1 MKPSGRFFVLKIWA
15 AGCALAV
22 VSGAGLVVGF
32 VIRRGAP
39 ALRPSLLFGAAPPWH
54 AVFGNVPVFD
64 GLWPA
69 VLGTVSVVL
78 LAVGFAVPLGLA
90 AGIYLAEFAR
100 GRTKQML
107 SVAFDILAG
116 IPSIVIGL
124 FGFSLSLTLHR
135 FVSPRI
141 GPCLVLSAFCLG
153 ILVLPYLIRAV
164 QSALEG
170 LPLSLRLTALSLGA
184 HRVQNLRYVLLPSSL
199 NAIATGV
206 ILAIGRC
213 AEDTAVILLTG
224 AVALAGKPR
233 SLLENFE
240 ALPFYIYYV
249 SSQYTS
255 AEELERGFGAAI
267 ILLAIS
273 LGLYLIALSIR
284 HRIGRQAFYGR

>member
-1 MKPSGRFFVLKIWA
+1 MKFPRMSALLKIWS
-15 AGCALAV
+15 AGCTLAV
-22 VSGAGLVVGF
+22 VSGGAAVVGF
-32 VIRRGAP
+32 VFWQGVGA
-39 ALRPSLLFGAAPPWH
+39 LGPSLLFGSAQRWDALL
-54 AVFGNVPVFD
+54 GKVPVFD
-64 GLWPA
+64 GVWPA
-69 VLGTVSVVL
+69 MVGTVCVVL
-78 LAVGFAVPLGLA
+78 LAVTLAVPVGLS

-100 GRTKQML
+100 GRTKRIL

-141 GPCLVLSAFCLG
+141 GPSLAISGLCLG

-170 LPLSLRLTALSLGA
+170 LPLTLRLTALSLGA
-184 HRVQNLRYVLLPSSL
+184 NRVQNLRYVLLPNSL

-224 AVALAGKPR
+224 AVALAGVPR
-233 SLLENFE
+233 SLLESFE

-249 SSQYTS
+249 SSQYAS
-255 AEELERGFGAAI
+255 PAELERGFGAAI
-267 ILLAIS
+267 VLLSIS
-273 LGLYLIALSIR
+273 IGLFLIALSIR
-284 HRIGRQAFYGR
+284 HGVGRRAFTVG

>member
-1 MKPSGRFFVLKIWA
+1 MKTAARFFLLKIWA
-15 AGCALAV
+15 AGSALAV
-22 VSGAGLVVGF
+22 LSGAGAVVGF
-32 VIRRGAP
+32 VIWRGAP
-39 ALRPSLLFGAAPPWH
+39 AVRLSLLFGSTPPWD
-54 AVFGNVPVFD
+54 AVLGRVPVFD

-69 VLGTVSVVL
+69 VVGTVAVVL
-78 LAVGFAVPLGLA
+78 LAVGFAVPMGLA

-100 GRTKQML
+100 GRTKKML

-124 FGFSLSLTLHR
+124 FGFSLSLALHR
-135 FVSPRI
+135 FVSVRI
-141 GPCLVLSAFCLG
+141 GPCLVLSGFCLG

-170 LPLSLRLTALSLGA
+170 VPLSLRLTALSLGA
-184 HRVQNLRYVLLPSSL
+184 HRIQNLWHVLLPNSL

-224 AVALAGKPR
+224 AVALAGMPR

-255 AEELERGFGAAI
+255 SEELERGFGAAL
-267 ILLAIS
+267 ILLTLS
-273 LGLYLIALSIR
+273 LGLYLVALSIR
-284 HRIGRQAFYGR
+284 RRVGRRAFYGR

>member
-1 MKPSGRFFVLKIWA
+1 MKAPWRFFLLKAWA
-15 AGCALAV
+15 AGCAMAV
-22 VSGAGLVVGF
+22 VLGAGLVVGF
-32 VIRRGAP
+32 VIQRGAR
-39 ALRPSLLFGAAPPWH
+39 ALGPSLLFGSAPPWD
-54 AVFGNVPVFD
+54 AVLGKIPVFD

-69 VLGTVSVVL
+69 VLGTISVVF
-78 LAVGFAVPLGLA
+78 LAIGFAVPMGLS

-107 SVAFDILAG
+107 SIAFDILAG

-141 GPCLVLSAFCLG
+141 GPCLVLSGFCLG

-170 LPLSLRLTALSLGA
+170 LPLALRLTALSVGA

-206 ILAIGRC
+206 VLAIGRC

-224 AVALAGKPR
+224 AVALAGMPR

-240 ALPFYIYYV
+240 ALPFYIYYI

-255 AEELERGFGAAI
+255 FEELDRGFGAAI

-284 HRIGRQAFYGR
+284 HGVGRRAFYGR